1 MVFGRSIIETLQNR
15 FGMMENY
22 NVISEIIAR
31 LALIFVVFVLFLLL
45 YKFIPGHKIK
55 IKSQIWGAL
64 FASVSIN
71 IISFL
76 ASFINVFSYS
86 VTYGSLTALFTI
98 MIWVYFVF
106 YIIFLGAEIN
116 KFLSIRKKEKI

>member
-1 MVFGRSIIETLQNR
+1 MQER
-15 FGMMENY
+15 FGVLQSY
-22 NVISEIIAR
+22 NAISEIITR
-31 LALIFVVFVLFLLL
+31 LVLIFIVFILFLIL
-45 YKFIPGHKIK
+45 YKFLPGHKIK
-55 IKSQIWGAL
+55 IKSQVWGAL
-64 FASVSIN
+64 FASISLN

-86 VTYGSLTALFTI
+86 VTYGSLTVLFTI

-116 KFLSIRKKEKI
+116 KFLSIRKKERI

>member
-1 MVFGRSIIETLQNR
+1 MVFGRSIIGTLQER
-15 FGMMENY
+15 FGVLQSY
-22 NVISEIIAR
+22 NAISEIITR
-31 LALIFVVFVLFLLL
+31 LALIFIVFILFLIL
-45 YKFIPGHKIK
+45 YKFLPGHKIK
-55 IKSQIWGAL
+55 IKSQVWGAL
-64 FASVSIN
+64 FASISLN

-86 VTYGSLTALFTI
+86 VTYGSLTVIFTI

-116 KFLSIRKKEKI
+116 KFLSIRKKERI

>member
-1 MVFGRSIIETLQNR
+1 MVFGRSIIGTLQER
-15 FGMMENY
+15 FGVLQSY
-22 NVISEIIAR
+22 NAISEIITR
-31 LALIFVVFVLFLLL
+31 LALIFIVFILFLIL
-45 YKFIPGHKIK
+45 YKFLPGHKIK
-55 IKSQIWGAL
+55 IKSQVWGAL
-64 FASVSIN
+64 FASISLN

-86 VTYGSLTALFTI
+86 VTYGSLTVLFTI

-116 KFLSIRKKEKI
+116 KFLSIRKKERI

>member
-1 MVFGRSIIETLQNR
+1 MVFGRSIIGTLQER
-15 FGMMENY
+15 FGVLQSY
-22 NVISEIIAR
+22 NAISEIITG
-31 LALIFVVFVLFLLL
+31 LALIFIVFILFLIL
-45 YKFIPGHKIK
+45 YKFLPGHKIK
-55 IKSQIWGAL
+55 IKSQVWGAL
-64 FASVSIN
+64 FASISLN

-86 VTYGSLTALFTI
+86 VTYGSLTVLFTI

-116 KFLSIRKKEKI
+116 KFLSIRKKERI

>member
-1 MVFGRSIIETLQNR
+1 MVFGRSIIGTLQER
-15 FGMMENY
+15 FGVLQSY
-22 NVISEIIAR
+22 NAISEIITR
-31 LALIFVVFVLFLLL
+31 FALIFIVFILFLIL
-45 YKFIPGHKIK
+45 YKFLPGHKIK
-55 IKSQIWGAL
+55 IKSQVWGAL
-64 FASVSIN
+64 FASISLN

-86 VTYGSLTALFTI
+86 VTYGSLTVIFTI

-116 KFLSIRKKEKI
+116 KFLSIRKKERI

>member
-1 MVFGRSIIETLQNR
+1 MVFGRSIIGTLQER
-15 FGMMENY
+15 FGVLQSY
-22 NVISEIIAR
+22 NAISEIITR
-31 LALIFVVFVLFLLL
+31 FALIFIVFILFLIL
-45 YKFIPGHKIK
+45 YKFLPGHKIK
-55 IKSQIWGAL
+55 IKSQVWGAL
-64 FASVSIN
+64 FASISLN

-86 VTYGSLTALFTI
+86 VTYGSLTVIFTI

>member
-1 MVFGRSIIETLQNR
+1 MVFGRSIIGTLQER
-15 FGMMENY
+15 FGVMQSY
-22 NVISEIIAR
+22 NAISEIITR
-31 LALIFVVFVLFLLL
+31 LALIFIVFILFLIL
-45 YKFIPGHKIK
+45 YKFLPGHKIK
-55 IKSQIWGAL
+55 IKSQVWGAL
-64 FASVSIN
+64 FASISLN

-86 VTYGSLTALFTI
+86 VTYGSLTVLFTI

-116 KFLSIRKKEKI
+116 KFLSIRKKERI

>member
-1 MVFGRSIIETLQNR
+1 MVFGRSIIETLQNK